1 MSRAL
6 RTVAVSFRVS
16 GTNLSEN
23 PQPAKMRR
31 CTGNRT
37 NFICLEPKVPGQNQ
51 KEKIIRKR
59 RARLEQEVEVHQW
72 LSHDFRFQGSG

>member
-37 NFICLEPKVPGQNQ
+37 NFICLEPKVPGENQ
-51 KEKIIRKR
+51 KEKILRWKKEESKI
-59 RARLEQEVEVHQW
+59 RARGR
-72 LSHDFRFQGSG
+72 STSMA

>member
-37 NFICLEPKVPGQNQ
+37 NFICLEPKVPGENQ
-51 KEKIIRKR
+51 KKIIRWKKEESKI
-59 RARLEQEVEVHQW
+59 RARGR
-72 LSHDFRFQGSG
+72 STSMA

>member
-31 CTGNRT
+31 YTGNRT
-37 NFICLEPKVPGQNQ
+37 NFICLEPKVPGESQ
-51 KEKIIRKR
+51 KKKIIRWKKEESKI
-59 RARLEQEVEVHQW
+59 RARGR
-72 LSHDFRFQGSG
+72 STSMA